1 MISFNDTLEGFCPF
15 LPALRSLNS
24 GQCVTKRSIY
34 GVWCKVTDM
43 GLSSER
49 SKKILSA
56 IVQDYIHTAEPVSSK
71 AIATRYSLGLSPATI
86 RSIMA
91 ELEAG
96 GFLYQPHTS
105 AGRVPTD
112 KSFRLYVDGLGSLEE
127 PLEVDKELLGRSC
140 DAAGSLESM
149 LSETARALSVLTNC
163 AGLMF
168 IPRKPDFVIK
178 RINFLVL
185 DHDSLM
191 MVFTSSFGAVET
203 RLVRL
208 GADMRKLDIERTSN
222 YLNEMAGGL
231 TVRELRARIV
241 EEMKKDK
248 FLYDELMSGALKLGV
263 MALDQ
268 EGHDGPGGMDPGS
281 DLYVEGKVNIFE
293 QPEFRDDFERMKKL
307 FSAFEEKG
315 LLLKILDKSLEGGG
329 LHIYLGSESLVKGFE
344 GLSFVTA
351 PYSRGGTVLGTIG
364 VMGPVRMNY
373 PRIIPLVDYTA
384 GLLSRL
390 F

>member
-1 MISFNDTLEGFCPF
+1 
-15 LPALRSLNS
+15 
-24 GQCVTKRSIY
+24 
-34 GVWCKVTDM
+34 M

-49 SKKILSA
+49 SIKILSA
-56 IVQDYIHTAEPVSSK
+56 IVQDYIHTAEPVSSR
-71 AIATRYSLGLSPATI
+71 AIAARYALGLSPATI

-91 ELEAG
+91 ELEAE

-112 KSFRLYVDGLGSLEE
+112 KSFRLYVDGLNSLEE
-127 PLEVDKELLGRSC
+127 PLEVDKQMLGKSL
-140 DAAGSLESM
+140 DAAGSLESV

-168 IPRKPDFVIK
+168 MPRRPDFVIK
-178 RINFLVL
+178 RINFLAL
-185 DHDSLM
+185 DPGSLM
-191 MVFTSSFGAVET
+191 MVFTSSFGGVET
-203 RLVRL
+203 RLVKL
-208 GADMRKLDIERTSN
+208 GPDMRKLDIEKTSN

-231 TVRELRARIV
+231 TVKELRARIV

-248 FLYDELMSGALKLGV
+248 FLYDELMNGALKLGV

-268 EGHDGPGGMDPGS
+268 EGGHGAMDPAS

-307 FSAFEEKG
+307 FAAFEEKG
-315 LLLKILDKSLEGGG
+315 LLLKVLDRSLEGGG
-329 LHIYLGSESLVKGFE
+329 LHIYLGSESLVSGFE

-351 PYSRGGTVLGTIG
+351 PYSRGGAVLGTIG

>member
-1 MISFNDTLEGFCPF
+1 MLEGFLSVP
-15 LPALRSLNS
+15 S
-24 GQCVTKRSIY
+24 GAQGPMNNGKHGRTHNRRAIY
-34 GVWCKVTDM
+34 GVWRMVTCM

-49 SKKILSA
+49 SIKILSA
-56 IVQDYIHTAEPVSSK
+56 IVQDYIHTAEPVSSR
-71 AIATRYSLGLSPATI
+71 AIAARYALGLSPATI

-91 ELEAG
+91 ELEAE

-112 KSFRLYVDGLGSLEE
+112 KSFRLYVDGLNSLEE
-127 PLEVDKELLGRSC
+127 PLEVDKQMLGKSL
-140 DAAGSLESM
+140 DAAGSLESV

-168 IPRKPDFVIK
+168 MPRRPDFVIK
-178 RINFLVL
+178 RINFLAL
-185 DHDSLM
+185 DPGSLM
-191 MVFTSSFGAVET
+191 MVFTSSFGGVET
-203 RLVRL
+203 RLVKL
-208 GADMRKLDIERTSN
+208 GPDMRKLDIEKTSN

-231 TVRELRARIV
+231 TVKELRARIV

-248 FLYDELMSGALKLGV
+248 FLYDELMNGALKLGV

-268 EGHDGPGGMDPGS
+268 EGGHGAMDPAS

-307 FSAFEEKG
+307 FAAFEEKG
-315 LLLKILDKSLEGGG
+315 LLLKVLDRSLEGGG
-329 LHIYLGSESLVKGFE
+329 LHIYLGSESLVSGFE

-351 PYSRGGTVLGTIG
+351 PYSRGGAVLGTIG

>member
-1 MISFNDTLEGFCPF
+1 M
-15 LPALRSLNS
+15 
-24 GQCVTKRSIY
+24 VT
-34 GVWCKVTDM
+34 GLD
-43 GLSSER
+43 LSSER
-49 SKKILSA
+49 SRRILSA
-56 IVQDYIHTAEPVSSK
+56 IVHDYIHTAEPVSSK

-91 ELEAG
+91 ELEVG

-127 PLEVDKELLGRSC
+127 PLDVDKELLGRSL
-140 DAAGSLESM
+140 DAAGGMESV
-149 LSETARALSVLTNC
+149 LSETARALSVLTSC

-168 IPRKPDFVIK
+168 IPRKPEFVIK

-191 MVFTSSFGAVET
+191 MVFTSSLGAVET

-208 GADMRKLDIERTSN
+208 GGDMRKLDVEKTSN
-222 YLNEMAGGL
+222 YLNDMAGGL

-241 EEMKKDK
+241 DEMKKDK
-248 FLYDELMSGALKLGV
+248 FLYDELMNSALKLGA

-268 EGHDGPGGMDPGS
+268 GGRQVNGAMDPGS
-281 DLYVEGKVNIFE
+281 DLYVEGKVNILE

-315 LLLKILDKSLEGGG
+315 LLLKILDRSLEGGG
-329 LHIYLGSESLVKGFE
+329 LHIYLGSESHVKGFE

-351 PYSRGGTVLGTIG
+351 PYGRGGTVLGTIG

>member
-1 MISFNDTLEGFCPF
+1 MAGMVKK
-15 LPALRSLNS
+15 
-24 GQCVTKRSIY
+24 G
-34 GVWCKVTDM
+34 M
-43 GLSSER
+43 GLTSER

-56 IVQDYIHTAEPVSSK
+56 IVQDYIQTAEPVSSK

-91 ELEAG
+91 ELEAE

-112 KSFRLYVDGLGSLEE
+112 RSFRLYVDGLGSLEG
-127 PLEVDKELLGRSC
+127 PLEADKALLGKHLAS
-140 DAAGSLESM
+140 AASLEGA
-149 LSETARALSVLTNC
+149 LTETARALSVLTGC

-168 IPRKPDFVIK
+168 IPRKPNFVIK
-178 RINFLVL
+178 RINLLVL
-185 DHDSLM
+185 DRESLM
-191 MVFTSSFGAVET
+191 MVFTSGLGVVES
-203 RLVRL
+203 RLVRIGPEL
-208 GADMRKLDIERTSN
+208 ARLDIEKTAN

-231 TVRELRARIV
+231 TVRQLRDRIV

-248 FLYDELMSGALKLGV
+248 FLYDELMKSALELGAL
-263 MALDQ
+263 ALEQRGQD
-268 EGHDGPGGMDPGS
+268 EMDTSGG
-281 DLYVEGKVNIFE
+281 LYVEGKVNIFE

-315 LLLKILDKSLEGGG
+315 LLLKILDKSLDGDG
-329 LHIYLGSESLVKGFE
+329 LHIYLGSEGLVKGFE

-351 PYSRGGTVLGTIG
+351 PCSREGAGFGTIG
-364 VMGPVRMNY
+364 VMGPVRMDY